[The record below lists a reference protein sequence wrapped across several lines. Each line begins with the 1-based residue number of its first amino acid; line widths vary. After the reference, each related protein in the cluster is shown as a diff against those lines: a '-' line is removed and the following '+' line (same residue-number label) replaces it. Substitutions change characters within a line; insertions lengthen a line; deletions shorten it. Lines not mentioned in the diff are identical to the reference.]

1 MERRS
6 CPYAYASRKARPRK
20 NGIFPDFASRERRG
34 LRGSSAW
41 EAMVFATVS
50 DMGIPI
56 SKTLVIWAPPSHITL
71 AIRVRITGDAHITRV
86 LGMGM
91 PISPCYRLHS
101 DKGLGNRGVT

>member
-41 EAMVFATVS
+41 EAMVFAAVS
-50 DMGIPI
+50 DTGIPI
-56 SKTLVIWAPPSHITL
+56 SKTLVIWASPSHLTL
-71 AIRVRITGDAHITRV
+71 AIWVLGNGDAHIAVTLFTV
-86 LGMGM
+86 TPPSFGQ
-91 PISPCYRLHS
+91 
-101 DKGLGNRGVT
+101 GLGK